1 MSFIWPA
8 MLLSLLLIPLL
19 IVLYFRLQQRRQ
31 RLAANF
37 SNLGLLQT
45 GSRTGVRRQIPPV
58 LFLIGVTV
66 LLFAL
71 ARPEMEVTLP
81 KREGTVIL
89 AFDVSGSMA
98 ATDLVPNRMEAAKA
112 AAQEF
117 VQRQPLSVSIG
128 VVAFSDSGFSIQVP
142 TNDQTAIL
150 DAISRLA
157 PQRGTSLGQGIL
169 ASLNAIIGNAEQ
181 EQSLYSSR
189 TPTPEAEAA
198 PEVIETPAL
207 IVLFSDGE
215 NNIPPDPREV
225 AQAAAERGVRIYPV
239 GIGSAAGTTLEV
251 EGFTVHTQLDEE
263 MLQQIA
269 QISEGAYY
277 RAENP
282 QDLETIYQDVD
293 MQLVMRPEKTELTAL
308 LAGLGTLI
316 LIVGAGLSLFWF
328 GRVP

>member
-19 IVLYFRLQQRRQ
+19 IVLYLRLQKRRQ

-58 LFLIGVTV
+58 LFLIGLAV
-66 LLFAL
+66 LLFTL

-150 DAISRLA
+150 DAITRLA

-169 ASLNAIIGNAEQ
+169 ASLNAIVGNAEQ

-189 TPTPEAEAA
+189 TATPEAE
-198 PEVIETPAL
+198 PQVIETPAL

-277 RAENP
+277 RAESQ

-293 MQLVMRPEKTELTAL
+293 MQLVMKPEKTELTAL

-316 LIVGAGLSLFWF
+316 LLIGAGLSLFWF